1 MLIKN
6 RIKELKAELKYK
18 KRNNDFVII
27 DDERAIINVGAENY
41 DDIFSPY
48 CYKGGD
54 TLSST
59 LVDYLQQKSNAVSYE
74 YDLTLR
80 FHVKNATE
88 EKRQEI
94 ENAIKE
100 NYVNEA
106 RGIEERMH
114 RTTIFSLLFLVL
126 GLVFT
131 ALYLVLLH
139 FVSTEFTYLIDLFA
153 WILLWEGTDAFFLDR
168 RVLKLNLVKAY
179 RLATAKIEIV
189 EFEMY

>member
-6 RIKELKAELKYK
+6 RINELKSELKYK

-74 YDLTLR
+74 YDLTMR

-153 WILLWEGTDAFFLDR
+153 WIFLWEGTDAFFLDR

>member
-168 RVLKLNLVKAY
+168 RILKLNLVKAY

>member
-1 MLIKN
+1 MLITK
-6 RIKELKAELKYK
+6 RINELKSELKYK
-18 KRNNDFVII
+18 RKNNDFVII

-59 LVDYLQQKSNAVSYE
+59 LVDYLQQKSNAVPYD
-74 YDLTLR
+74 YDLTMR
-80 FHVKNATE
+80 FHVKGATE
-88 EKRQEI
+88 QKRQEI

-100 NYVNEA
+100 NYVNEV

-114 RTTIFSLLFLVL
+114 RTTIFSMWFLLL
-126 GLVFT
+126 GVIFAT
-131 ALYLVLLH
+131 AYLVLMH

-153 WILLWEGTDAFFLDR
+153 WVCLWEGIDAFFLDR
-168 RVLKLNLVKAY
+168 RSMRLNLVKAY
-179 RLATAKIEIV
+179 RLATAKVEIV
-189 EFEMY
+189 EFELY

>member
-1 MLIKN
+1 M
-6 RIKELKAELKYK
+6 
-18 KRNNDFVII
+18 
-27 DDERAIINVGAENY
+27 
-41 DDIFSPY
+41 
-48 CYKGGD
+48 
-54 TLSST
+54 
-59 LVDYLQQKSNAVSYE
+59 SYE
-74 YDLTLR
+74 YDLTMR

-126 GLVFT
+126 GLIFAT
-131 ALYLVLLH
+131 LYLVLLH

-153 WILLWEGTDAFFLDR
+153 WIFLWEGTDAFFLDR

>member
-6 RIKELKAELKYK
+6 RINELKSELKYK

-74 YDLTLR
+74 YDLTMR

-126 GLVFT
+126 GLIFAT
-131 ALYLVLLH
+131 LYLVLLH

-153 WILLWEGTDAFFLDR
+153 WIFLWEGTDAFFLDR